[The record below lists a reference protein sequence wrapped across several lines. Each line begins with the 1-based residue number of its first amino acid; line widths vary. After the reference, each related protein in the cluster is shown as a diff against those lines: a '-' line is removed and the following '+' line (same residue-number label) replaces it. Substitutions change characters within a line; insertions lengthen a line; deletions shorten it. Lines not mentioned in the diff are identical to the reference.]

1 MKKSVLAIL
10 LTLMMALSSFPALTQ
25 EQQPPVEDPV
35 LATVNGIE
43 ITKSQVERLIPL
55 YLNNQYITDASDY
68 STVLEVMIR
77 REVLLKK
84 VHDMGFDQ
92 FSPQEEEAFAA
103 EADKQWQDA
112 LNYYADYYQSEDTEQ
127 AREEALKQAEAL
139 FAGEGINYEFVLSD
153 IRNAA
158 AMDRMEEYLLAGYEP
173 SEEEIQKTFLEFGA
187 IYEQSFANEIAQY
200 EYLTQYAGQ
209 SSWYTP
215 EGYRGVIHI
224 LLKPDETLMETY
236 RSLSAKFEEQQQTDE
251 VPLENSTPEASDEP
265 TEQQEP
271 EVTRQMVDEARQ
283 AVMDSRKADIDM
295 IYDRLQR
302 GESFVDLVREY
313 GEDPGM
319 TNEDNLANG
328 YAVHSQSIIYDP
340 VFTAAAF
347 ADNMKAP
354 GDVSQPVLGSY
365 GIHIVQYL
373 RDVPSGLI
381 MTDAIHQEIE
391 DYLLAIKQ
399 NEVFTAAYEAWQTQ
413 EEIVYFQDVID
424 QVTAEAV
431 QMQQSPEDLPLEA
444 VPGMEENE
452 NQGEVPPAP

>member
-1 MKKSVLAIL
+1 
-10 LTLMMALSSFPALTQ
+10 
-25 EQQPPVEDPV
+25 
-35 LATVNGIE
+35 
-43 ITKSQVERLIPL
+43 
-55 YLNNQYITDASDY
+55 
-68 STVLEVMIR
+68 MIR

-127 AREEALKQAEAL
+127 AREEALKQVEAL

-313 GEDPGM
+313 GEDTGM
-319 TNEDNLANG
+319 TNEGWPMVTLCT
-328 YAVHSQSIIYDP
+328 VSPSSDP

-347 ADNMKAP
+347 ADNMK
-354 GDVSQPVLGSY
+354 S
-365 GIHIVQYL
+365 
-373 RDVPSGLI
+373 
-381 MTDAIHQEIE
+381 T
-391 DYLLAIKQ
+391 
-399 NEVFTAAYEAWQTQ
+399 W
-413 EEIVYFQDVID
+413 
-424 QVTAEAV
+424 
-431 QMQQSPEDLPLEA
+431 
-444 VPGMEENE
+444 
-452 NQGEVPPAP
+452 